1 MSATHVSN
9 MAPTVFNARGLLLMG
24 LALLGNSQTAEAAV
38 VRKLTNRYPT
48 TLAGRER
55 LSINAGWRFS
65 RFESNPD
72 SLSYDVLKEWI
83 LPTGNDF
90 IVNGAKHERPTG
102 IAPGANITYV
112 QDSFDDSEWE
122 TVNVPHDWAIKGPF
136 HAPNIPNSMGALPI
150 NGVGWYRRN
159 LTIKASDIGKSIF
172 LDIDGAMSNSA
183 VWINGEI
190 LGGWPYGY
198 NSFRLDLTPYVK
210 EGDNLLAIR
219 IDNPLNFSRWYP
231 GAGLYRNVWLV
242 KVDQTHISQHGTY
255 ITTPVVSA
263 ESADVD
269 LTVEVENKGNSSRQ
283 VEVQTDV
290 YVLDIETGQPG
301 AEVVASFSPA
311 TANVLGGAKQSV
323 NASTTITNPQLWG
336 PKPDQVPNMYVAV
349 TTLLANG
356 TAIDSYET
364 RFGIRTITYDGNTG
378 ISVNGKRAYIQ
389 GTNNHHDHGSIGAAF
404 HLRAVERQLELLQ
417 EMGCNALRMSHNPP
431 APELLDL
438 ADTYGFLVLDEIFDV
453 WKQEKIE
460 DDYHVYFDEWHEPDL
475 RTFIRRDRNHPS
487 IMAWSFGNEIVEQST
502 SSGGATARELG
513 GIIREEDATRQFSAG
528 INSAQAGSEFATAV
542 EIPGLNYQGEGRGTS
557 FSSAY
562 PSYHQAYPGKVLW
575 STESSSGVSSRGT
588 YLFPVTSANS
598 TTVLDGTG
606 VDADTL
612 FVSAYELYAVS
623 WGSSPDKVF
632 GMQDKFSYAAGEFV
646 WTGWDYLG
654 EPTPFDTEARSSYF
668 GIIDLA
674 GFKKDRFFLYQA
686 RWRPD
691 FPMAHVLPHWT
702 WPDRVGEVTPVHVF
716 TSADE
721 AELFV
726 NGKSA
731 GRVQRQASNYR
742 LRWDNV
748 TYAPGELHVVSYKDG
763 AVWAEE
769 TVKTAGAP
777 AKLVLT
783 ADRMAIS
790 GDGKDLSFV
799 TVTVVDADG
808 TTVPDATDAITFAV
822 EGPAEI
828 VSTDN
833 GNPADFTAFPS
844 LTRDAFGGLA
854 LAVVRSVSGAAGE
867 ITVSAQ
873 AEGLEG
879 TEIVLTAA

>member
-1 MSATHVSN
+1 M
-9 MAPTVFNARGLLLMG
+9 
-24 LALLGNSQTAEAAV
+24 
-38 VRKLTNRYPT
+38 
-48 TLAGRER
+48 
-55 LSINAGWRFS
+55 
-65 RFESNPD
+65 
-72 SLSYDVLKEWI
+72 
-83 LPTGNDF
+83 
-90 IVNGAKHERPTG
+90 
-102 IAPGANITYV
+102 
-112 QDSFDDSEWE
+112 
-122 TVNVPHDWAIKGPF
+122 
-136 HAPNIPNSMGALPI
+136 
-150 NGVGWYRRN
+150 
-159 LTIKASDIGKSIF
+159 
-172 LDIDGAMSNSA
+172 
-183 VWINGEI
+183 
-190 LGGWPYGY
+190 
-198 NSFRLDLTPYVK
+198 DLTPYVK
-210 EGDNLLAIR
+210 EGENLLAIR

-231 GAGLYRNVWLV
+231 GAGLYRNVWVV
-242 KVDQTHISQHGTY
+242 KVDQTHIGQHGTY

-269 LTVEVENKGNSSRQ
+269 LTVEIENKGNSSRQ
-283 VEVQTDV
+283 VEIKTDV

-301 AEVVASFSPA
+301 AEAVASFAPA
-311 TANVLGGAKQSV
+311 AASVAAGTKQSV
-323 NASTTITNPQLWG
+323 NASTTVTNPQLWG
-336 PKPDQVPNMYVAV
+336 PKPDQVPNLYVAV
-349 TTLLANG
+349 TTLFANG

-364 RFGIRTITYDGNTG
+364 RFGIRSITYDGNTG
-378 ISVNGKRAYIQ
+378 ISVNGKRVYIQ

-404 HLRAVERQLELLQ
+404 NVRAAERQLELLQ

-438 ADTYGFLVLDEIFDV
+438 ADTFGFLVLDEIFDV
-453 WKQEKIE
+453 WKQGKIA
-460 DDYHVYFDEWHEPDL
+460 DDYHVYFNEWHEPDL

-513 GIIREEDATRQFSAG
+513 GIIREEDPTRQFSAG
-528 INSAQAGSEFATAV
+528 INNAKAGSEFATAV

-557 FSSAY
+557 FDSAY
-562 PSYHQAYPGKVLW
+562 PSYHQSYPDKVLW

-598 TTVLDGTG
+598 TTVVDGTG
-606 VDADTL
+606 SDADTL

-646 WTGWDYLG
+646 WTGWDYIG

-691 FPMAHVLPHWT
+691 FPMAHILPHWT
-702 WPDRVGEVTPVHVF
+702 WPDRVGQVTPVHVF
-716 TSADE
+716 SSADE

-731 GRVQRQASNYR
+731 GKLQRQPSNYR
-742 LRWDNV
+742 FRWDKV
-748 TYAPGELHVVSYKDG
+748 TYAPGDLRVVAYKDG

-777 AKLVLT
+777 AKLVLA
-783 ADRMAIS
+783 ADRTAIR
-790 GDGKDLSFV
+790 GDGRDLSFV

-808 TTVPDATDAITFAV
+808 TTVPEATDAITFAV
-822 EGPAEI
+822 SGPAVI

-833 GNPADFTAFPS
+833 GHPADFTAFPS

-854 LAVVRSVSGAAGE
+854 LAVVRSEAGAAGE

-873 AEGLEG
+873 GAGLEG
-879 TEIVLTAA
+879 AEIVITAA